1 MDFGEKL
8 GTEMSQ
14 KLAQRMNVGQFGDKS
29 WAVRSKLRQILDLDI
44 FKTY

>member
-1 MDFGEKL
+1 MDFGENM

-14 KLAQRMNVGQFGDKS
+14 KLAQRLNIGQFEDKS
-29 WAVRSKLRQILDLDI
+29 LAVRSKLRHILDLDI